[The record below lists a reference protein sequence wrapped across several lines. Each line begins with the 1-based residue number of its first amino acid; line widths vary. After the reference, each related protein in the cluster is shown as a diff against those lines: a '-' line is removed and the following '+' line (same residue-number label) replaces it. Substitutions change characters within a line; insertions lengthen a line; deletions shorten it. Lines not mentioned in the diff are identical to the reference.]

1 MRGNPLSACAG
12 FCLLIALA
20 VFAGACSHKEPSKID
35 RLLTAEE
42 LYELGKDHLKP
53 HRVFVFFEAVETDNA
68 IATFQQIIDNF
79 PSSEYALQAELM
91 IGEAYYDA
99 GRYEEASVYY
109 EDFIRAHPSHGS
121 VPQAIYQSG
130 MCKHKRVPI
139 KDRDQTPT
147 KEAAG
152 FFELLINKFPNNPFA
167 EKAEERLRECKG
179 RLAEHDYAIAEF
191 YMRQEDYHGAL
202 NRCSA
207 ILANYPG
214 SGADASA
221 LLCVGVASYHLE
233 EEERARDA
241 FERLV
246 EEYPS
251 DPKAEQARGYL
262 ARLDTMPHGWDD
274 SENYAEFDE
283 GEVAGAFGSDY

>member
-1 MRGNPLSACAG
+1 MRRNPLPAYAG
-12 FCLLIALA
+12 FWLLIAVA

-42 LYELGKDHLKP
+42 LYEFGKERLKP
-53 HRVFVFFEAVETDNA
+53 HRVFIFFETVDTDEA

-79 PSSEYALQAELM
+79 PSSEYSLQAELM
-91 IGEAYYDA
+91 IGQAFYDA
-99 GRYEEASVYY
+99 GRYEEALIYY

-130 MCKHKRVPI
+130 MCKHNRVPV

-152 FFELLINKFPNNPFA
+152 FFELLINKFPHNPFA
-167 EKAEERLRECKG
+167 EKAEERLRECKW
-179 RLAEHDYAIAEF
+179 RLAEHDYAVAEF
-191 YMRQEDYHGAL
+191 YMKREDYHGAL

-214 SGADASA
+214 AGADASA
-221 LLCVGVASYHLE
+221 LLCVGVASYHLDE
-233 EEERARDA
+233 RERARDA

-251 DPKAEQARGYL
+251 DPKADQARGYL
-262 ARLDTMPHGWDD
+262 ARLDTMLDGRND
-274 SENYAEFDE
+274 SESYGEFDE
-283 GEVAGAFGSDY
+283 GEAAGSFGSDY

>member
-1 MRGNPLSACAG
+1 MRRNPLPACARL
-12 FCLLIALA
+12 CLFIAVALL
-20 VFAGACSHKEPSKID
+20 AGACSHKDPSKID
-35 RLLTAEE
+35 RLLTDEE
-42 LYELGKDHLKP
+42 LYELGKERLKP
-53 HRVFVFFEAVETDNA
+53 HRAFILSETVDTDEA

-91 IGEAYYDA
+91 IGQAYYDA
-99 GRYEEASVYY
+99 GRYEEASIYY
-109 EDFIRAHPSHGS
+109 EDFVRAHPSHGS

-130 MCKHKRVPI
+130 MCKHNQVPI

-152 FFELLINKFPNNPFA
+152 FFELLINKFPQNPFA

-179 RLAEHDYAIAEF
+179 RLAEHDYSVAEF
-191 YMRQEDYHGAL
+191 YMKREDYHGAL

-214 SGADASA
+214 AGADASA

-233 EEERARDA
+233 EHERARDA

-246 EEYPS
+246 EEFPS
-251 DPKAEQARGYL
+251 DSKAEQARGYL
-262 ARLDTMPHGWDD
+262 ARLDTMLDGRDD
-274 SENYAEFDE
+274 FEDYPEFDE
-283 GEVAGAFGSDY
+283 REVAGSYGSDY